1 MPVGLKWSGR
11 LMALQYPIITF
22 LSLLATTC
30 SLFAW
35 TGQWLCGASQLALNF
50 ILNFNQAGLWWLI
63 EGNLGIPGLSYNF
76 LARQY
81 LRSQKT
87 VWEHICNNSA
97 NIKPPFFFFFFVY
110 CQWWIFRYLDHC
122 SIIVRGRGRD
132 FFEAYSIPRGLNSV
146 TALVFVINR
155 DLGTSSLRPGCE
167 GNGPLLRNYHLCTQ

>member
-35 TGQWLCGASQLALNF
+35 TGRWLCGASQLALNF

-63 EGNLGIPGLSYNF
+63 EENLGIPELSYNF
-76 LARQY
+76 SARQY

-87 VWEHICNNSA
+87 VWEHIWNNSV
-97 NIKPPFFFFFFVY
+97 NIKPSFLTFFFVY
-110 CQWWIFRYLDHC
+110 CQWRIIGYLDHC
-122 SIIVRGRGRD
+122 SIVVGGRGRD

-155 DLGTSSLRPGCE
+155 DWGT
-167 GNGPLLRNYHLCTQ
+167 